1 MQSALDAPSIH
12 ATIVLDRREQAPG
25 IVILGL
31 EAPDLVA
38 LVKPGHFLMAIPP
51 TGIAAATA
59 LGIYEANDRRISVML
74 IIVGPRTA
82 ELAALVPGARLDV
95 LAPLGNGFFL
105 DDVPERVA
113 IVAGGVGL
121 ASVLL
126 AARTCV
132 ERGARTELLYGAR
145 TKAALVDVDLFEATG
160 TSVRCSTDDG
170 SFGHCGYV
178 TDLLDEGQRPQ
189 LILACGP
196 TPMLRAAAGAAARLD
211 VPAQLSLE
219 ETFGCGVGA
228 CWGCTVP
235 IDRASRQA
243 PPFPLP
249 DAHEPRTHANARI
262 CKEGPVFWAH
272 ELRW

>member
-1 MQSALDAPSIH
+1 MQSALAAPSIH
-12 ATIVLDRREQAPG
+12 ATVVLDRREPAPG

-31 EAPDLVA
+31 KAPDLVA

-51 TGIAAATA
+51 AGVSAATA
-59 LGIYEANDRRISVML
+59 LGIYEARDGRISVML
-74 IIVGPRTA
+74 VIVGPRTA
-82 ELAALVPGARLDV
+82 ELATLVPGDRLDV

-105 DDVPERVA
+105 DELPGRVA

-126 AARTCV
+126 AAQACV
-132 ERGARTELLYGAR
+132 GRGAHTQLLYGAR
-145 TKAALVDVDLFEATG
+145 TKAALVDIDLFEATG
-160 TSVRCSTDDG
+160 ASVRCATDDG
-170 SFGHCGYV
+170 SFGHHGYV
-178 TDLLDEGQRPQ
+178 TDLLEQGETPQ

-196 TPMLRAAAGAAARLD
+196 TPMLRTTAAAATRLN
-211 VPAQLSLE
+211 VAAQLSLE

-243 PPFPLP
+243 PSFPPP
-249 DAHEPRTHANARI
+249 DAHEERTYANARI